1 MEKLK
6 KELQD
11 EQKSKEILQA
21 EASQACEEIHK
32 LKSDFLKLQEEF
44 KQADVVGEIS
54 PDLKEEIA
62 ELKKALELC
71 KE

>member
-21 EASQACEEIHK
+21 EASQACEEIQK